1 MIEEEQKRKLRE
13 SLIPKKIIFHD
24 FDYINPLTMLPE
36 GETTLAITN
45 RNTTQ
50 QLKSTKKL
58 QTNSKF

>member
-1 MIEEEQKRKLRE
+1 LIEEEQKRKLRE

-45 RNTTQ
+45 RNT
-50 QLKSTKKL
+50 KL
-58 QTNSKF
+58 